1 LNQRRRT
8 LVGQSPSDPPKD
20 LERRQFLKLGATGV
34 AASLTACATTGVP
47 EPETPAAESTSPPA
61 APPEAAVPA
70 QAAPPTPEVGDLI
83 SPLATPAET
92 WQEPWTW
99 RPQDWP
105 DAKLEL
111 NVVENQ
117 NPGAS
122 PSPGNPTPALFSY
135 NGMSPGPT
143 VRVRSDGTL
152 RVKVRNMLGLNQQ
165 DTQVGPAPDP
175 VELTPSMSKKV
186 CASLGQP
193 TVRSGIP
200 QTKERCIGVFV
211 PEELLEVIGGET
223 RPGWS
228 LKGHLNG
235 QHATRVTNLHTHGL
249 HVRPETNDDGSHS
262 DNVLLRILPRAD
274 WEARKTSSDSDL
286 RTLGANEHIGQLD
299 YEMRLGWNRNGTRM
313 DHPPGTHWYHPHP
326 HGATHDQVASG
337 MAGFLIVEGDV
348 DEAINREM
356 TRQAWPEPEVKTGP
370 FDYRERLMFIQRV
383 FLGSFDANAG
393 RGRNE
398 LRFPPLFAVNGVR
411 EAGVMHMRPGAVERW
426 RVLNGSVDGAG
437 TKRFMVLEGQ
447 FVQRRGRI
455 WRVVSEGSGRRAT
468 RRLEPTSE
476 QDIEDAKVAL
486 YQLSFDGLTLVT
498 EKNGEA
504 RHALR
509 DLSARNAGTVNPF
522 AMPTEEGEDENKA
535 RLRAIE
541 ACFKDGEALS
551 RAFVRPNEVY
561 LGNANRSDVLFKAP
575 IDAAGKTF
583 TIFAKEAHIHTDN
596 LQRQLQ
602 AKILD
607 GRPFRRPLFDVI
619 VGYIGVQGPPVE
631 GGDFDVMSL
640 SDALPPV
647 PQLLQPV
654 EEEELRVPAAE
665 ARRRGVPVGSARTR
679 VVSYSGTGG
688 ADFPSVPLPDG
699 YAEAHPELEN
709 LVWGVHDGVPVLLP
723 NLTRT
728 MAINPN
734 FDLAENPEPALPRKF
749 MPHDR
754 EGSRMLLNTAEEWVL
769 YGTSILMWSHTDR
782 ERFPQPGSY
791 GLHYTSH
798 PITRAEGQRR
808 FAEDPEFRITS
819 RGVDHPFHIH
829 INPMWVLRI
838 DIPDENGDLHNI
850 LPEPQWMDTVPI
862 PRNGG
867 RVVFRS
873 RFEDFVG
880 TWVHHCHILL
890 HEDLGMMQTVACVD
904 RAEDA
909 NYNPRTKVASH
920 DMKASEVDEIYPRPS
935 LELMYKQNMT
945 FIDPNEVGYQ
955 VYPGFE
961 LEMPY
966 LGEE

>member
-1 LNQRRRT
+1 MS
-8 LVGQSPSDPPKD
+8 QSPHDPDAPKD

-34 AASLTACATTGVP
+34 AVSLTGCATSGAQ
-47 EPETPAAESTSPPA
+47 ETATPNAESATPPA
-61 APPEAAVPA
+61 APPETAAPA
-70 QAAPPTPEVGDLI
+70 QEAPPIPEVGDLI
-83 SPLATPAET
+83 NPLATPAET

-105 DAKLEL
+105 DGKLEL
-111 NVVENQ
+111 NVIEKQ

-122 PSPGNPTPALFSY
+122 PSPGNPTPVLFSF
-135 NGMSPGPT
+135 NGTSPGPT
-143 VRVRSDGTL
+143 IRVRSDGTL
-152 RVKVRNMLGLNQQ
+152 RVKVRNLLGLNKAE
-165 DTQVGPAPDP
+165 TQVGPAPDP
-175 VELTPSMSKKV
+175 VDIPPGTNKRVCELLS
-186 CASLGQP
+186 QP
-193 TVRSGIP
+193 VVRSGLP
-200 QTKERCIGVFV
+200 MTKEACIGAFV
-211 PEELLEVIGGET
+211 PEELLEIIGGET
-223 RPGWS
+223 RPGWA
-228 LKGHLNG
+228 LKGHMNG

-249 HVRPETNDDGSHS
+249 HVQPETNDDGSHS

-274 WEARKTSSDSDL
+274 WEARKNSSDSDL
-286 RTLGANEHIGQLD
+286 HTLGDNEHVGELD
-299 YEMRLGWNRNGTRM
+299 YEMRLSWNRNGQQM
-313 DHPPGTHWYHPHP
+313 AHPPGTHWYHPHP

-348 DEAINREM
+348 DEAINRVM
-356 TRQAWPEPEVKTGP
+356 TGEASPEPEVKAGP

-398 LRFPPLFAVNGVR
+398 LRFPPLAAVNGVR

-426 RVLNGSVDGAG
+426 RVLNGSVDGSG

-447 FVQRRGRI
+447 FVQRGGRI
-455 WRVVSEGSGRRAT
+455 WRVLTEGSGQEAT
-468 RRLEPTSE
+468 RSLLPVSE

-498 EKNGEA
+498 EENGAA
-504 RHALR
+504 RHTVR
-509 DLSARNAGTVNPF
+509 DLSARNAGTMSPF
-522 AMPTEEGEDENKA
+522 AVAAEEGEDENRA

-541 ACFKDGEALS
+541 ECFKDGGALS

-575 IDAAGKTF
+575 IDAAGKIF

-602 AKILD
+602 VKILN
-607 GRPFRRPLFDVI
+607 GNPFRRPLFDVV

-647 PQLLQPV
+647 PPLLLPV
-654 EEEELRVPAAE
+654 REEELRVPAAE

-688 ADFPSVPLPDG
+688 AEFPYVRLPEG
-699 YAEAHPELEN
+699 FAEAHPELEN
-709 LVWGVHDGVPVLLP
+709 LLWGMHEGVPVLLA

-734 FDLAENPEPALPRKF
+734 FDLAKNPEPALPRKF

-754 EGSRMLLNTAEEWVL
+754 EGSRMLLDTAEEWVL
-769 YGTSILMWSHTDR
+769 YGTSMLMWSHTDR
-782 ERFPQPGSY
+782 ERFPQPGSFAT
-791 GLHYTSH
+791 HYTSH

-829 INPMWVLRI
+829 INPMWVIRI

-890 HEDLGMMQTVACVD
+890 HEDMGMMQTIECVD
-904 RAEDA
+904 RVEDA
-909 NYNPRTKVASH
+909 NYNPRAKVASH
-920 DMKASEVDEIYPRPS
+920 EMKASEVDEIYPRPS
-935 LELMYKQNMT
+935 LELMYKQNMA

-955 VYPGFE
+955 VYPGFAVE
-961 LEMPY
+961 TPY